1 MSYSQTQVSLGAF
14 VSGRH
19 LGFEAPT
26 MARVYFLFQGL
37 CLGSFD
43 NTALSVTHKASDTG
57 EKPHPLFLIKK
68 NLNFSGCGAL
78 NGLH

>member
-1 MSYSQTQVSLGAF
+1 MTQVD
-14 VSGRH
+14 
-19 LGFEAPT
+19 
-26 MARVYFLFQGL
+26 FLFHGL

-43 NTALSVTHKASDTG
+43 NTALSVTHKASDAG

-78 NGLH
+78 NGLR